1 MKKEPDKSKSIGIL
15 KHDMDTQLAEAD
27 HVDKAE
33 HEEPPQKRRRVAPT
47 PEKASAMK
55 GYIINSM
62 ESILYDKK
70 NALLETLKGENQNL
84 IRKMVDN
91 VPQEFDDWK
100 KIFQG
105 TMEDH
110 YIKCFHA
117 LDEELISYIDGVVP
131 MM

>member
-1 MKKEPDKSKSIGIL
+1 MSQSIGDL
-15 KHDMDTQLAEAD
+15 KYELDTQLAGDGADNGVEAD
-27 HVDKAE
+27 Q
-33 HEEPPQKRRRVAPT
+33 EEPPPKRRRVAPT

-55 GYIINSM
+55 VYVMQSM
-62 ESILYDKK
+62 KSILYDKK
-70 NALLETLKGENQNL
+70 NALLTELKNENQNL
-84 IRKMVDN
+84 IGKMVDH

-100 KIFQG
+100 TIFQG

>member
-1 MKKEPDKSKSIGIL
+1 MSQSIGDL
-15 KHDMDTQLAEAD
+15 KYELDTQLAGDVADHGVEAD
-27 HVDKAE
+27 HDVDR
-33 HEEPPQKRRRVAPT
+33 PPKRRRVAPT

-55 GYIINSM
+55 VYVMQSM
-62 ESILYDKK
+62 KSILYDKK
-70 NALLETLKGENQNL
+70 NALLTELKNENQNL
-84 IRKMVDN
+84 IGKMVDH

-100 KIFQG
+100 QIFQG